1 MRRVALL
8 GFGAMGRLHAR
19 TLLASP
25 AFRITGVFDP
35 DDAAHV
41 GSGIARCRTEELA
54 IAGADLVVVATPIA
68 AHADAAMRALA
79 AGCDVFVEKPMGATF
94 RDAAAMVD
102 AARSAGQRLF
112 VGHSER
118 FNPVVRAI
126 ASAVVPASIRRIALR
141 RVGPPRRARAHDP
154 VLLNLGVHDFDLV
167 AHLTGSTVTVCAA
180 HGGDDAADVVLV
192 TASGCDAT
200 ISVARTTGA
209 RDRRIVVETADEI
222 WRGDL
227 LALELEVTSLVTG
240 ATRTIPI
247 EPVEPLVAQAHALA
261 AALGGSEAA
270 SLSVATGNDGA
281 RAVLAVEAAEA
292 LLRSRT
298 SVASASPTERTSDR
312 TPTHPAENL

>member
-19 TLLASP
+19 TLLSSP
-25 AFRITGVFDP
+25 TFCITGVFDP
-35 DDAAHV
+35 DDAVHV
-41 GSGIARCRTEELA
+41 GSAIPRCATEELA

-68 AHADAAMRALA
+68 EHAGAAIRGLA

-102 AARSAGQRLF
+102 AARHAGQRLF

-126 ASAVVPASIRRIALR
+126 AGGVVPASIRRIGLR

-154 VLLNLGVHDFDLV
+154 VLLNLGVHDLDLV
-167 AHLTGSTVTVCAA
+167 AHLTGSTFTVCSA
-180 HGGDDAADVVLV
+180 HGGDEAADVVLV
-192 TASGCDAT
+192 TASGCDAM

-209 RDRRIVVETADEI
+209 RDRRIVVETGDEI

-240 ATRTIPI
+240 LTRTIPI
-247 EPVEPLVAQAHALA
+247 DAVEPLVAQAHALA
-261 AALGGSEAA
+261 AALGGSEPGP
-270 SLSVATGNDGA
+270 SPVATGIDGA
-281 RAVLAVEAAEA
+281 RAVLGVEAAEA
-292 LLRSRT
+292 FLRSRG
-298 SVASASPTERTSDR
+298 SVVAVSPSERASERAPER
-312 TPTHPAENL
+312 PAENL